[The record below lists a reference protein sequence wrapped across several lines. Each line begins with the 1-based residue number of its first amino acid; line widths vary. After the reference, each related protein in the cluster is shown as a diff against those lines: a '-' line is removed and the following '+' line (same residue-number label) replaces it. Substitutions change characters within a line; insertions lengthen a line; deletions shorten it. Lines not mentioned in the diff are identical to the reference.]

1 MTWWQTVPTFAL
13 AALIYFLPGL
23 SILAAAGVRR
33 LNLAALAAPVSIS
46 VGACTAVLA
55 PFLHLPYNP
64 LVYFAVSAV
73 LALLTFAAR
82 MLWLRKG
89 KQQGYLSANGPLS
102 PTDLGRWTAIL
113 AVPLGLVLPAVIITG
128 RFISGFGS
136 PENFSQTFDNVYHL
150 NAVHHIVQTENGSSL
165 SLGNLTEAS
174 SYFYP
179 AGMHDMMALLQML
192 SGSSVPVV
200 VNVGTIVIG
209 ALIWPLG
216 CMFLVSRLVAYRT
229 VAVIAAGVLA
239 GGFSAFPYLLV
250 GFGVLYPNNA
260 AIALLPVVLGLA
272 IEMLGMS
279 RHAASS
285 FISPALAFCATMP
298 GMVLTHPSAMVA
310 MLGFLVPVFLGRL
323 VKAFTAWRQDAVSR
337 RSVLVWAGATVAYIA
352 AVITAWM
359 VLRPGL
365 GAAPWMPFQSNARA
379 IGEIIGS
386 APMGTTTAWL
396 LAILTVIGLYVCAR
410 TLRRT
415 WWIVG
420 MYLVAALL
428 YMVVSSWPP
437 GTFRTLLTGV
447 WYNDSFR
454 LAALLPVVTLP
465 IAVLGAEWLLWR
477 VRAGLDHISGQQL
490 GLGATPAPAAPMAV
504 LGLVRLPAASKAVV
518 VWAVLALLGL
528 GTQGGTLAIV
538 QDRIGSVFAVTD
550 TSDLIDTDEM
560 SILQKVRSH
569 VPEDGVVV
577 ANPLTGGSLVYA
589 LADRQ
594 PLAPHIFGERTEKEQ
609 LLLDHWDEAAYNK
622 DVCPVIKELNAYWAL
637 DFGTKTVIPTED
649 PFPGL
654 ADVDAGTAP
663 LMEVL
668 AYSEGA
674 RLVRTTACD

>member
-33 LNLAALAAPVSIS
+33 LNLIALAAPVSTS
-46 VGACTAVLA
+46 VAACAAVVA
-55 PFLHLPYNP
+55 PYLHLPYTP
-64 LVYFAVSAV
+64 LAYFAISGV
-73 LALLTFAAR
+73 LALLTLAAR
-82 MLWLRKG
+82 WWWVRGGRTVGSL
-89 KQQGYLSANGPLS
+89 ADNGPLNAS
-102 PTDLGRWTAIL
+102 DLGRWTAIL
-113 AVPLGLVLPAVIITG
+113 AVPLGLVFAALLIAR
-128 RFISGFGS
+128 RFVTGFGS

-150 NAVHHIVQTENGSSL
+150 NAVHHIAQTQNGSSL

-192 SGSSVPVV
+192 TGSPVPVV

-209 ALIWPLG
+209 AIVWPLG
-216 CMFLVSRLVAYRT
+216 CMFLVSRLVAYRP
-229 VAVIAAGVLA
+229 VALIAAAVLSA
-239 GGFSAFPYLLV
+239 GFSAFPYLLI

-260 AIALLPVVLGLA
+260 AIALLPVILGLA
-272 IEMLGMS
+272 VEMLGMS
-279 RHAASS
+279 RSAASS
-285 FISPALAFCATMP
+285 FVAPAVAFCAALP

-310 MLGFLVPVFLGRL
+310 LLGFLVPVLLGRL
-323 VKAFTAWRQDAVSR
+323 VRVFSEWREGTTPKKAVIRWSAACT
-337 RSVLVWAGATVAYIA
+337 GYIA
-352 AVITAWM
+352 AVVAAWM

-365 GAAPWMPFQSNARA
+365 GAAPWLPFQSNARA
-379 IGEIIGS
+379 IGEILGS
-386 APMGTTTAWL
+386 APMGTTTAWI
-396 LAILTVIGLYVCAR
+396 LAILTVIGLYVVAR

-415 WWIVG
+415 WWILG

-465 IAVLGAEWLLWR
+465 IAVFGAEWLLWR
-477 VRAGLDHISGQQL
+477 IRALVDHVSTLKAGIGS
-490 GLGATPAPAAPMAV
+490 APAAPIAD
-504 LGLVRLPAASKAVV
+504 LGKVPFPAASKAVSVWV
-518 VWAVLALLGL
+518 VLGLLGIAA
-528 GTQGGTLAIV
+528 QGGTLSQV
-538 QDRIGSVFAVTD
+538 QDRLHSIFDITE
-550 TSDLIDTDEM
+550 TSDLVDEDEM
-560 SILQKVRSH
+560 KILDEVGAKV
-569 VPEDGVVV
+569 PADGVVV

-622 DVCPVIKELNAYWAL
+622 DVCPAIRELNAYWAL

-654 ADVDAGTAP
+654 ADVAAGTAP
-663 LMEVL
+663 DIEIL
-668 AYSEGA
+668 ATSNEA

>member
-1 MTWWQTVPTFAL
+1 MTWWQTVPTFAS

-33 LNLAALAAPVSIS
+33 LNLVALAAPVSTS
-46 VGACTAVLA
+46 VAACAAVVA
-55 PFLHLPYNP
+55 PYLRLPYTP
-64 LVYFAVSAV
+64 LVYFAISGV
-73 LALLTFAAR
+73 LALLTLAAR
-82 MLWLRKG
+82 WWWVREG
-89 KQQGYLSANGPLS
+89 KTVGSLADNGPLNAG
-102 PTDLGRWTAIL
+102 DLGRWTATW
-113 AVPLGLVLPAVIITG
+113 AVPLGLVFAALLIG
-128 RFISGFGS
+128 RRFVTGFGS

-150 NAVHHIVQTENGSSL
+150 NAVHHIAQTQNGSSL

-192 SGSSVPVV
+192 TGSPVPVV

-209 ALIWPLG
+209 AIVWPLG
-216 CMFLVSRLVAYRT
+216 CMFLVSRLVAYRP
-229 VAVIAAGVLA
+229 VALVAAAVLSA
-239 GGFSAFPYLLV
+239 GFSAFPYLLI

-260 AIALLPVVLGLA
+260 AIALLPVILGLA
-272 IEMLGMS
+272 VEMLGMS
-279 RHAASS
+279 RSAASS
-285 FISPALAFCATMP
+285 FIAPAVAFCAALP

-310 MLGFLVPVFLGRL
+310 LLGFLVPVLLGRL
-323 VKAFTAWRQDAVSR
+323 VRVFFEWREGSSPKTAVIRWAV
-337 RSVLVWAGATVAYIA
+337 VCTAYIA
-352 AVITAWM
+352 AVTAAWM

-365 GAAPWMPFQSNARA
+365 GAAPWLPFQSNARA
-379 IGEIIGS
+379 IGEILGS
-386 APMGTTTAWL
+386 APMGTTTAWV
-396 LAILTVIGLYVCAR
+396 LAILTVIGLYVIAR

-415 WWIVG
+415 WWILG

-437 GTFRTLLTGV
+437 GAFRTFLTGV

-465 IAVLGAEWLLWR
+465 IAVFGAEWLLWR
-477 VRAGLDHISGQQL
+477 IRALMDNASTLLPGIGRAS
-490 GLGATPAPAAPMAV
+490 AAPISDLGEARPPAV
-504 LGLVRLPAASKAVV
+504 SKVVAVWVTLG
-518 VWAVLALLGL
+518 LLGL
-528 GTQGGTLAIV
+528 AAQGGTLSQV
-538 QDRIGSVFAVTD
+538 QDRLHSIFDITK
-550 TSDLIDTDEM
+550 TSDLVDEDEM
-560 SILQKVRSH
+560 KILKEVGAKVP
-569 VPEDGVVV
+569 VDGVVV

-622 DVCPVIKELNAYWAL
+622 DVCPAIRELNAYWAL

-654 ADVDAGTAP
+654 ADVAAGTAKDI
-663 LMEVL
+663 EVL
-668 AYSEGA
+668 ATSDEA